1 MPISETEVE
10 KPAAQ
15 GAAMEITVSRQDLVR
30 ELTATQSVVE
40 RKTTIPILSNFL
52 LEAEEDRLNITATD
66 LDQAI
71 RTSTAVK
78 VKKPGS
84 CTVPARKLYDYIKLL
99 PEGDISIKLLE
110 NHWVQ
115 IRSGRSNTKIVG
127 MARANYPQVPEFPA
141 VAATSIS
148 LIALKTLIARTIF
161 AISNEE
167 SRYTL
172 NGALLVIKAESLAMV
187 ATDGHRLSYV
197 EKPNE
202 NLEGISGE
210 KRVLIPRKA
219 LQELQQL
226 LTVTEVEKVEFAD
239 DEHTLFF
246 RVGHRTLST
255 RKLSGQ
261 FPNFE
266 AVMPRDNTKFAVVR
280 CSELSAAIQ
289 RVAQFADERSGAIRM
304 RLEGNELRSA
314 PTQLNQARAKTPSTP
329 PTPATPSWWASTRY
343 TFSTSSKPSATR
355 VKSASN
361 SRTPSPPARCVQK
374 TPTPNTSIATSL
386 CRCGFEEATQKRQSH
401 SAEVFVPVAC
411 QIPPSLWLRSLSPGA
426 ATGRVAPI
434 CLPATGLPH
443 SGHCLV
449 WLPRNILVFTGQLR
463 DCILVPVCQ
472 PRALALPV
480 TIPRAT
486 QG

>member
-1 MPISETEVE
+1 MSIVETEIE
-10 KPAAQ
+10 KPAVQ
-15 GAAMEITVSRQDLVR
+15 GAAMEITVSRQDLVK

-52 LEAEEDRLNITATD
+52 IEADGESLSITATD

-71 RTSTAVK
+71 RTSAPAK
-78 VKKPGS
+78 VKKPGA
-84 CTVPARKLYDYIKLL
+84 CTIPARKLYDYIKLL
-99 PEGDISIKLLE
+99 PEGDISIKLLD

-115 IRSGRSNTKIVG
+115 IRSGRSNTKMVG

-141 VAATSIS
+141 VAVTSIPTA
-148 LIALKTLIARTIF
+148 ALKTLIARTIF

-202 NLEGISGE
+202 VLEGISGE

-226 LTVTEVEKVEFAD
+226 LANTEAAKVEFAD

-255 RKLSGQ
+255 RRLSGQ

-280 CSELSAAIQ
+280 SSELSSAIQ

-304 RLEGNELRSA
+304 RLESNELKISA
-314 PTQLNQARAKTPSTP
+314 NSTESGESEDTIDTPYASDPIVVGFNSGYILDFLKALDNQGEVRLEFKDTQSAGQMRPEDPDAEYKY
-329 PTPATPSWWASTRY
+329 RY
-343 TFSTSSKPSATR
+343 VLMPMR
-355 VKSASN
+355 
-361 SRTPSPPARCVQK
+361 
-374 TPTPNTSIATSL
+374 I
-386 CRCGFEEATQKRQSH
+386 
-401 SAEVFVPVAC
+401 
-411 QIPPSLWLRSLSPGA
+411 
-426 ATGRVAPI
+426 
-434 CLPATGLPH
+434 
-443 SGHCLV
+443 
-449 WLPRNILVFTGQLR
+449 
-463 DCILVPVCQ
+463 
-472 PRALALPV
+472 
-480 TIPRAT
+480 
-486 QG
+486 

>member
-1 MPISETEVE
+1 MPISESEVE
-10 KPAAQ
+10 KPVAQ

-52 LEAEEDRLNITATD
+52 LEAEDDRLSLTATD

-71 RTSTAVK
+71 RTSAAVK
-78 VKKPGS
+78 VKKPGA
-84 CTVPARKLYDYIKLL
+84 CTIPARKLYDYIKLL
-99 PEGDISIKLLE
+99 PDGDISIKLLE

-141 VAATSIS
+141 VPATSIP
-148 LIALKTLIARTIF
+148 IAALKALIARTIF

-172 NGALLVIKAESLAMV
+172 NGALLILKAESLAMV
-187 ATDGHRLSYV
+187 ATDGHRLSFV

-226 LTVTEVEKVEFAD
+226 LGSTEAEKVDFAD

-289 RVAQFADERSGAIRM
+289 RVAQFADERSGAIRL
-304 RLEGNELRSA
+304 RLEGNELRISA
-314 PTQLNQARAKTPSTP
+314 NSTESGESEDTIDTPYSSDP
-329 PTPATPSWWASTRY
+329 IMVGFNSIYILDFLKALGNEGEVRLEFKDSQSAGQMRPEDPDAEYRY
-343 TFSTSSKPSATR
+343 RYVLMPMR
-355 VKSASN
+355 
-361 SRTPSPPARCVQK
+361 
-374 TPTPNTSIATSL
+374 I
-386 CRCGFEEATQKRQSH
+386 
-401 SAEVFVPVAC
+401 
-411 QIPPSLWLRSLSPGA
+411 
-426 ATGRVAPI
+426 
-434 CLPATGLPH
+434 
-443 SGHCLV
+443 
-449 WLPRNILVFTGQLR
+449 
-463 DCILVPVCQ
+463 
-472 PRALALPV
+472 
-480 TIPRAT
+480 
-486 QG
+486 